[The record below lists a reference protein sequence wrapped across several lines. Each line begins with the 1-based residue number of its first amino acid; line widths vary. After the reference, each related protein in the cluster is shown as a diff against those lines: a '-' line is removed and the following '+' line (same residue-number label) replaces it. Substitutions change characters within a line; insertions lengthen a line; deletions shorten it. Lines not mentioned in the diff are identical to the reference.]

1 MSHLIGRS
9 LSLSGLLNQL
19 IPTEHFCSKKGQ
31 VSGLAALICIN
42 AKNCL
47 NCFVESVMDKQPGL
61 INGLLQMTTTGK
73 RWTIFEMFVVWGL
86 SG

>member
-1 MSHLIGRS
+1 M
-9 LSLSGLLNQL
+9 
-19 IPTEHFCSKKGQ
+19 
-31 VSGLAALICIN
+31 SGLAALICIN

-73 RWTIFEMFVVWGL
+73 RWTIFEMFVMWGL